1 MDDES
6 IRAIVAEIAPLLA
19 GRAPGKIFQV
29 GPLTLV
35 IDFRLRD
42 GYLLISFEPSLPR
55 IHLIK
60 RRVRDLE
67 KSSATLTLFAQALKS
82 ELSNTT
88 LLSIEKA
95 SDDRIVFLR
104 FGDGNRRRDLLAQL
118 TGRAANLFLLDEHGV
133 IIQRARATNDAG
145 QKPGEEYRRPSAG
158 RVSFKSNQKSELL
171 SAIESGRAVSASEA
185 ADSYYTSL
193 LSARAFEAKAGAA
206 RADLRKKISRQ
217 QKLLKQLHE
226 DLARHQ
232 DFLRQKHLGDLLL
245 ANASTAKRKGRQ
257 VWMIDYFAAEAPT
270 IEIEVDEK
278 LTLAQEAAR
287 RFKLYSRSKRALA
300 QISQRIDLVQSDFE
314 KLHSQLARLEKI
326 VDENDEAGLA
336 ERLLHEQHPIDIRRT
351 A

>member
-118 TGRAANLFLLDEHGV
+118 TGRAANLFLLDEH
-133 IIQRARATNDAG
+133 AFD
-145 QKPGEEYRRPSAG
+145 EFERPESFADLHHLNAAG
-158 RVSFKSNQKSELL
+158 R
-171 SAIESGRAVSASEA
+171 
-185 ADSYYTSL
+185 
-193 LSARAFEAKAGAA
+193 
-206 RADLRKKISRQ
+206 
-217 QKLLKQLHE
+217 
-226 DLARHQ
+226 
-232 DFLRQKHLGDLLL
+232 
-245 ANASTAKRKGRQ
+245 
-257 VWMIDYFAAEAPT
+257 
-270 IEIEVDEK
+270 
-278 LTLAQEAAR
+278 AQ
-287 RFKLYSRSKRALA
+287 FTTK
-300 QISQRIDLVQSDFE
+300 F
-314 KLHSQLARLEKI
+314 ARLF
-326 VDENDEAGLA
+326 A
-336 ERLLHEQHPIDIRRT
+336 EIMH
-351 A
+351 